1 LGQECYFTKESSGR
15 FSWRPEPDGVA
26 PIFGKETNL
35 IHLSALYIKDL
46 GQWIVV
52 RQSSNPTNNSQG
64 PIIARIGTPPL
75 AWSTPFDLFDPCRD
89 GVYGKYMHWPE
100 LGHDIPWMPDQPFP
114 WLPGAAY
121 GAFLLERYTRWKN
134 ATGELDLYY
143 LMSTG
148 SPYQVQLMH
157 TTLRLGVRIPEWL
170 TKEEVE
176 RGDEMGGM
184 ERPSAE
190 ELGLIVMFGILQRE
204 PGFEHE
210 QVVSISPPAGTLV
223 RPGSTVTVTINLEG

>member
-1 LGQECYFTKESSGR
+1 MDRGSPEQQSHKQQSGPDYREDRDSTVGLVDTVR
-15 FSWRPEPDGVA
+15 FVRS
-26 PIFGKETNL
+26 
-35 IHLSALYIKDL
+35 LS
-46 GQWIVV
+46 G
-52 RQSSNPTNNSQG
+52 
-64 PIIARIGTPPL
+64 
-75 AWSTPFDLFDPCRD
+75 WSLRK
-89 GVYGKYMHWPE
+89 VHA